1 MKYLKLFEQ
10 YKSILEGSENR
21 EDFINKYGKYLFG
34 DQFANAESNT
44 NLENELIKL
53 LKDFTG
59 DKFGD
64 RQDPAFATKLKE
76 LSKYLDVYP
85 SVLKPLEK
93 PVFRGTTIKFGDI
106 LKYKIE
112 YGMDKNG
119 KYNAF
124 ISNFVYKPK
133 SFVSSWT
140 TNWGKSSQFS
150 GNESIWTNSNII
162 FKDYIFG
169 VSNTLDENEPILID
183 ENNIPEGLLNAK
195 IPVILEC
202 DKLDGFLFNSE
213 EFNKLSASHT
223 PEFETLKINNDPIN
237 VRLNLHTSYDEKYK
251 KFVILTSISIMDKFD
266 KVQSKNNLD
275 QTFFLD

>member
-10 YKSILEGSENR
+10 YNSILEGSENR

-53 LKDFTG
+53 LKDYTG
-59 DKFGD
+59 SYFGEHQN
-64 RQDPAFATKLKE
+64 QDFATKLKE

-85 SVLKPLEK
+85 SILKPLQET
-93 PVFRGTTIKFGDI
+93 VFRGTTIKFGDI

-112 YGMDKNG
+112 YGKDKNG

-140 TNWGKSSQFS
+140 TNWGKASQFS
-150 GNESIWTNSNII
+150 GNKSIWTNSNII

-169 VSNTLDENEPILID
+169 VSNTFDENEPILID
-183 ENNIPEGLLNAK
+183 ENNIPEGLLKAK

-202 DKLDGFLFNSE
+202 DKLDGFLFNSQN
-213 EFNKLSASHT
+213 FNKLSSANAN
-223 PEFETLKINNDPIN
+223 EFETLKINNDPIN
-237 VRLNLHTSYDEKYK
+237 VRLNFHTSYDKKYE
-251 KFVILTSISIMDKFD
+251 KFVILTSIMDFVPPPDEFDLKYGSIE
-266 KVQSKNNLD
+266 
-275 QTFFLD
+275 